1 MWLLHHIVVS
11 RAATKMSLL
20 PRVSFSKFLLGLP
33 VGSVVNKESYLGK
46 MSWLLIQATPVLEY
60 HILQFLEID
69 FAIIQE
75 FEEYSR
81 TLGFQQQSETKCNI
95 VLTSTA
101 NAEDAICV
109 QVVTLKVFLAMIFII
124 YVVVDLVLFRESDE
138 WMMSKFY
145 NYDKYNGDEVKAK
158 KALHGNK

>member
-1 MWLLHHIVVS
+1 MACTS
-11 RAATKMSLL
+11 C
-20 PRVSFSKFLLGLP
+20 SF
-33 VGSVVNKESYLGK
+33 
-46 MSWLLIQATPVLEY
+46 IQSCSQDVEY

-75 FEEYSR
+75 FEEYSQ

-109 QVVTLKVFLAMIFII
+109 QVVTLKVLLAMIFII

-145 NYDKYNGDEVKAK
+145 NYDKYNGDEVKAI